1 MAWASTTPHG
11 QARFRDD
18 EWAETAARSLGMPSP
33 AVGARLRG
41 RPPAEGVVGRGLG
54 GDGDPYGDSLLSTQ
68 TAGDYW
74 RAQHDDIKHGL
85 ASILRRAGLP
95 VVVEDDSFVK
105 GVLAAN
111 PQYIQPLYAN
121 DRRRLLTTDLTV
133 RLPSMT
139 GGPDE
144 PTLVELKCIHPG
156 TRYEGRLSSSAP
168 RAACDRRAA
177 QVRAER
183 ARDFAVYDGLCPR
196 PDGAPGP
203 FQSALAALPAGGVLG
218 VVTGTYGEWSA
229 SLEEVLQRAA
239 RAGADRWMDRLG
251 APTLEAAERVLLHL
265 WRQELG
271 VRVLRANARLLL
283 ARVRQAFSAGLGLRA
298 SGPPPVGAGPEAGD
312 TGFARF
318 ADGAYWCRDPL
329 TGHFQRGERRAAPRP
344 RARVG
349 ARR

>member
-1 MAWASTTPHG
+1 
-11 QARFRDD
+11 
-18 EWAETAARSLGMPSP
+18 
-33 AVGARLRG
+33 
-41 RPPAEGVVGRGLG
+41 
-54 GDGDPYGDSLLSTQ
+54 LSTQ
-68 TAGDYW
+68 TAGDHW

-85 ASILRRAGLP
+85 ASVLRRAGLQ

-105 GVLAAN
+105 RVLAAN
-111 PQYIQPLYAN
+111 PQYLQPLYAN
-121 DRRRLLTTDLTV
+121 DRRRVLTVDLAV
-133 RLPSMT
+133 RLPSRT

-144 PTLVELKCIHPG
+144 PVLIELKCIHPG
-156 TRYEGRLSSSAP
+156 TRYAGGLSSSAP

-183 ARDFAVYDGLCPR
+183 AREFALYDGLCPR

-203 FQSALAALPAGGVLG
+203 FQSALAALPTGGVLG

-229 SLEEVLQRAA
+229 SLEEVLGRAA

-251 APTLEAAERVLLHL
+251 APTLETAERMLLHL

-283 ARVRQAFSAGLGLRA
+283 ARVRQAFSAGLGLHA
-298 SGPPPVGAGPEAGD
+298 PGPPPVGAGPEAAD
-312 TGFARF
+312 SGFALF
-318 ADGAYWCRDPL
+318 AADGYWRRDPL

-344 RARVG
+344 RARG
-349 ARR
+349 RALR